1 MTHELR
7 NERPKVSGITAS
19 LARRRGESQLTPV
32 FKRPAAEGVAVEY
45 DVEIVARDGT
55 VLRVDIYHPLDWN
68 EHHCPA
74 LLAVG
79 GYQKATAGL
88 PAVAT
93 YPFCETGPIEWYVR
107 RGYVYVLADARGTG
121 TSEGAWNFFGPQE
134 QHDLY
139 DMIEWIAGQ
148 AWCTRK
154 VGMIG
159 RSYYGLV
166 QWLAAAQQ
174 PPHLT
179 CIAPCDALV
188 DNYRDHVFHGGIACN
203 FTTHWDTVLRANHV
217 WGPHSGRGLRFRT
230 SPFEAMLAHPT
241 EDEFWRERTAFRQ
254 LPEVRIPVMSVG
266 DWGKNSLHVRGNILG
281 YERVSGVKR
290 LRMEAAARPQ
300 SMPGAKALRDF
311 GSPEFHERMLAPW
324 YDYWLRGIDNGV
336 LDDPAVSL
344 YVSGADE
351 ERHFDEWPPREAT
364 DVSFYLA
371 GGSGRPRHS
380 LNDGLLREYTD
391 IAEDGARES
400 CYQYPDPQW
409 HLGTATVTSL
419 GIPNPV
425 ARILT
430 FSTPPL
436 EVDLEVIGCARLE
449 LYGSSDQPD
458 TDFIVRVAD
467 EGPRPNTL
475 HPELPTPAVTVSKGW
490 LRASHRQLDEQLSTE
505 RRPYHTHTDPEP
517 LTPGHIYRFDIE
529 LMPMAHVFKAG
540 HRVRLEIANG
550 DSAVTEGLF
559 SHYYTPKA
567 GTDTIHHDFQFP
579 SCLVLPVLKHPSR
592 GRNMNIGA

>member
-1 MTHELR
+1 
-7 NERPKVSGITAS
+7 
-19 LARRRGESQLTPV
+19 
-32 FKRPAAEGVAVEY
+32 
-45 DVEIVARDGT
+45 
-55 VLRVDIYHPLDWN
+55 
-68 EHHCPA
+68 
-74 LLAVG
+74 
-79 GYQKATAGL
+79 
-88 PAVAT
+88 
-93 YPFCETGPIEWYVR
+93 
-107 RGYVYVLADARGTG
+107 
-121 TSEGAWNFFGPQE
+121 
-134 QHDLY
+134 
-139 DMIEWIAGQ
+139 
-148 AWCTRK
+148 
-154 VGMIG
+154 
-159 RSYYGLV
+159 
-166 QWLAAAQQ
+166 
-174 PPHLT
+174 
-179 CIAPCDALV
+179 
-188 DNYRDHVFHGGIACN
+188 
-203 FTTHWDTVLRANHV
+203 
-217 WGPHSGRGLRFRT
+217 
-230 SPFEAMLAHPT
+230 
-241 EDEFWRERTAFRQ
+241 
-254 LPEVRIPVMSVG
+254 
-266 DWGKNSLHVRGNILG
+266 
-281 YERVSGVKR
+281 
-290 LRMEAAARPQ
+290 
-300 SMPGAKALRDF
+300 
-311 GSPEFHERMLAPW
+311 
-324 YDYWLRGIDNGV
+324 
-336 LDDPAVSL
+336 L

-351 ERHFDEWPPREAT
+351 DRQFDEWPPGEAT

-371 GGSGRPRHS
+371 GGSGRPRYS

-391 IAEDGARES
+391 ASEGGAGES
-400 CYQYPDPQW
+400 CYEYPDPQW

-419 GIPNPV
+419 GIPNSV

-467 EGPRPNTL
+467 EAPRPNTL

-592 GRNMNIGA
+592 GRK